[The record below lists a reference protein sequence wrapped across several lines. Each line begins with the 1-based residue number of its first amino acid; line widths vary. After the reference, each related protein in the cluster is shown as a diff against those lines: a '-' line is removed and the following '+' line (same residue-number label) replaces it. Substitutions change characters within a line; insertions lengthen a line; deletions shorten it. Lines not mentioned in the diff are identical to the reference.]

1 MNVSIDIKILGS
13 GCPKC
18 KKLEAN
24 VKEACKQLNLKA
36 NIEEVQDYSEIA
48 SYGVMATPALLVNGE
63 VKAYGRV
70 LEVQEI
76 KKILEGI

>member
-18 KKLEAN
+18 QKLEAN

-48 SYGVMATPALLVNGE
+48 SYGVMATPALLVNGKL
-63 VKAYGRV
+63 KAYGRV